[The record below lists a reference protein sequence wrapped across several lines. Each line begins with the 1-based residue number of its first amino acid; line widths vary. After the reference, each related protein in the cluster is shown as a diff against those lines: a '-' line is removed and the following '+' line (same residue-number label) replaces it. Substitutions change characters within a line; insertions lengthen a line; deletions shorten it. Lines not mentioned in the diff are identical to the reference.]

1 MTISHEAILRPI
13 YSILQVSLNKKLI
26 ELLVLKKPRR
36 RTHKKRRGGR
46 NKIINQVNTD
56 NRPKNIELKNEVGYW
71 KIDLVIGIDHKSVT
85 GRIVEYTIRINL
97 IIKLKSK
104 KAMEVANEFSIIL
117 NKLNPIY
124 KKNDRRQRN

>member
-36 RTHKKRRGGR
+36 RTHKKRRGDR
-46 NKIINQVNTD
+46 NKIINQGSIY
-56 NRPKNIELKNEVGYW
+56 NRPKHIELRNQVGYW
-71 KIDLVIGIDHKSVT
+71 ESDLVTGRDHKSV
-85 GRIVEYTIRINL
+85 IVIIMEYTKRINL
-97 IIKLKSK
+97 IIQLKSK

-117 NKLNPIY
+117 NKLNPI
-124 KKNDRRQRN
+124 